1 MRYVLDASV
10 GLCWVIPR
18 PLSANASRL
27 RDDFRKSIH
36 ELIAP
41 AHFPGEIASALTKP
55 ERQKLIPVGDA
66 HLLIQDI
73 LNTPPVLYAIDSLFY
88 RAIEISSQ
96 TRSGFY
102 DCLYVALAEQENC
115 ELVTADDKL
124 INALQGQFSF
134 ILSLASLP

>member
-1 MRYVLDASV
+1 MRYVVDASTAV
-10 GLCWVIPR
+10 RWVLPT
-18 PLSANASRL
+18 PLQAKALKL
-27 RDDFRKSIH
+27 RADYQQTIH

-41 AHFPGEIASALTKP
+41 SHFPGEIASALTKA

-73 LNTPPVLYAIDSLFY
+73 LNTPPALHAIDSLFY
-88 RAIEISSQ
+88 RAVEISSR

-115 ELVTADDKL
+115 ALITADDKL

-134 ILSLASLP
+134 ILSLASFP

>member
-1 MRYVLDASV
+1 
-10 GLCWVIPR
+10 VIPR
-18 PLSANASRL
+18 PLSPKALQL
-27 RDDFRKSIH
+27 RNDYLKSIH

-41 AHFPGEIASALTKP
+41 AHFPGEIASALTKA

-66 HLLIQDI
+66 RRLIQDI

-88 RAIEISSQ
+88 RAVELSSQ
-96 TRSGFY
+96 TRTGFY

-124 INALQGQFSF
+124 INALQGQLSF

>member
-10 GLCWVIPR
+10 CLCWVIAR
-18 PLSANASRL
+18 PLSLKALQL
-27 RDDFRKSIH
+27 RDDFQKAIH

-41 AHFPGEIASALTKP
+41 SHFPGEIASALTKA

-66 HLLIQDI
+66 RRLIQDI
-73 LNTPPVLYAIDSLFY
+73 LNTPPVLYAVDTLFY
-88 RAIEISSQ
+88 RAVEISSQ
-96 TRSGFY
+96 TRAGFY

-124 INALQGQFSF
+124 INALQGRFSF
-134 ILSLASLP
+134 ILPFASLP

>member
-1 MRYVLDASV
+1 MRYVVDASTAV
-10 GLCWVIPR
+10 RWVLPT
-18 PLSANASRL
+18 PLQAKALKL
-27 RDDFRKSIH
+27 RGEYQQNIH

-41 AHFPGEIASALTKP
+41 SHFPGEIASALTKA

-73 LNTPPVLYAIDSLFY
+73 LNTPPVLYAIDPLFY
-88 RAIEISSQ
+88 RAVEISSH

-115 ELVTADDKL
+115 ELVAADGKL
-124 INALQGQFSF
+124 MRNL
-134 ILSLASLP
+134 

>member
-18 PLSANASRL
+18 PLSPKALQL

-41 AHFPGEIASALTKP
+41 THFPGEIASALTKA
-55 ERQKLIPVGDA
+55 ERQRLIPVGDA
-66 HLLIQDI
+66 RRLIGDV
-73 LNTPPVLYAIDSLFY
+73 LSTPPILYPLDPLFY
-88 RAIEISSQ
+88 RAVEMSSR
-96 TRSGFY
+96 TRTGFY

-134 ILSLASLP
+134 LRSLASLP